1 MPSTPHPP
9 PKKPPPSAAAVIAID
24 SDSDDTEANP
34 AFAGEANAAA
44 SPPPPPPVVSSG
56 CQYQTLENRS
66 FWRVGAS
73 VEAAAPG
80 LSRMQYPFETS
91 SMDRARIHPKF
102 LHSNATS
109 HRWALGAIAE
119 LLDNAV
125 DEICNGA
132 TFLKIDIIKNTRDN
146 SPALLF
152 QDDGGGMDPE
162 CIRKCMSLGF
172 SSKKTSSTIGQY
184 GNGFKTSTMR
194 LGADAIVFSRSVRG
208 SRMTESVGL
217 LSYTFLRR
225 TAMDDII
232 VPMVDFEVTR
242 NKTIPLMYGSMD
254 DWNTN
259 LKIILDW
266 SPFYTMEEMMLQL
279 KDIGPHGTKVIV
291 YNLWFNDDG
300 ILELDFDADDEDIR
314 LREEANSG
322 NLSKREIL
330 LQNHISCSFRYSLRA
345 YASILYLRKFSN
357 FQIILRGKPVHQ
369 CNIGDDLMH
378 SKTIKYKPHL
388 GTYSDEVFVE
398 ATIGLVKEGRTI
410 NVSGVNVYHKNR
422 LIMPFWKVVCENS
435 SRGRGVV
442 GILEANFME
451 PTHDKQ
457 DFERTTVFNRLELKL
472 KQATLDYWTKHCHLI
487 GYQSRI
493 IKIQNSQRENENA
506 HVDIVNLAQSSS
518 GDQHAIRQ
526 QAQLQHSQRDPVVA
540 HGAMSDPAQLSHRQY
555 PVTDA
560 PVFDKGSCQEIETM
574 DISATVV
581 IDKMTKENI
590 LLYARC
596 EEHRL
601 KEEKLKQMVMEL
613 ENKLMETKKKCTL
626 LSSDIEVQR
635 KQQIIPE
642 Q

>member
-9 PKKPPPSAAAVIAID
+9 PKKPPPAAAAVIAID
-24 SDSDDTEANP
+24 SDSDSDDAEANP

-56 CQYQTLENRS
+56 GQYQTLGNRS

-172 SSKKTSSTIGQY
+172 SSKKTRSTIGQY

-208 SRMTESVGL
+208 SHMTQSVGL

-242 NKTIPLMYGSMD
+242 NKTLPLMYGSMD

-266 SPFYTMEEMMLQL
+266 SPFYTMEEMMLEF

-300 ILELDFDADDEDIR
+300 ILELDFDADDE
-314 LREEANSG
+314 
-322 NLSKREIL
+322 
-330 LQNHISCSFRYSLRA
+330 A

-369 CNIGDDLMH
+369 YNIGDDLMH

-388 GTYSDEVFVE
+388 GTYSDEE
-398 ATIGLVKEGRTI
+398 PLQDMYLDGTITEGHGNKKSVNGYGTI
-410 NVSGVNVYHKNR
+410 PGVPKLFYRREFLLELEQHIFAQIKCV
-422 LIMPFWKVVCENS
+422 NS
-435 SRGRGVV
+435 
-442 GILEANFME
+442 I
-451 PTHDKQ
+451 
-457 DFERTTVFNRLELKL
+457 VFNEVRGNNVVRAHLPYLRRS
-472 KQATLDYWTKHCHLI
+472 ATLLVSKEQCEEFHREHLRLRVSKYPPEKTKHCHLI

-493 IKIQNSQRENENA
+493 TKIQHPQRENENS
-506 HVDIVNLAQSSS
+506 HVDIVDLAQSSS

-526 QAQLQHSQRDPVVA
+526 QAQLQHSQRDPIVG
-540 HGAMSDPAQLSHRQY
+540 HDAMSDQAQPSHHRY
-555 PVTDA
+555 PVMDA

-574 DISATVV
+574 DISATVM
-581 IDKMTKENI
+581 IDKMTEENI

-613 ENKLMETKKKCTL
+613 ESKLMETKKKCTL
-626 LSSDIEVQR
+626 LSSDIEAQR
-635 KQQIIPE
+635 KQQIVPE